1 LWSTLLGLGAYIIAP
16 KLIGK
21 LREQKIQVIHA
32 VPGRLRLQ
40 NHGWKDEHVAAY
52 MEKVLIRH
60 PLIESCRV
68 SPITGSLVLEFTIPY
83 LQQTE
88 LDELLQL
95 VTDVTVE
102 SFAVTNDKL
111 MNTMR
116 GTFNRINENVKKTT
130 NGYTSIDS
138 LLIVY
143 FMFQGIRSFP
153 VNPAFASSLFY
164 WAYTVL
170 KNSEEKGGDSDN

>member
-1 LWSTLLGLGAYIIAP
+1 
-16 KLIGK
+16 
-21 LREQKIQVIHA
+21 
-32 VPGRLRLQ
+32 
-40 NHGWKDEHVAAY
+40 
-52 MEKVLIRH
+52 
-60 PLIESCRV
+60 
-68 SPITGSLVLEFTIPY
+68 VLEFTIPY